1 MPIEYFDLFRNFKE
15 LDIEDKR
22 CEILKVIS
30 DEIRLLYLENNKI
43 SSYNEPL
50 GLLEEYNDEDEYL
63 NLLFIYT
70 MLLREENDQLI
81 EKVER

>member
-1 MPIEYFDLFRNFKE
+1 MSTEYLDLFRNFKE

-22 CEILKVIS
+22 IELLKVIS

-43 SSYNEPL
+43 SSYNEQL

-70 MLLREENDQLI
+70 MLLREENDKLI
-81 EKVER
+81 EKIER

>member
-1 MPIEYFDLFRNFKE
+1 MPIEYLDLFRNFKE

-22 CEILKVIS
+22 RELLKVIS

-70 MLLREENDQLI
+70 MFFI
-81 EKVER
+81 

>member
-1 MPIEYFDLFRNFKE
+1 MPIEYLDLFRNFKE

-22 CEILKVIS
+22 HEILKVIS

-43 SSYNEPL
+43 SSYNEQL

-70 MLLREENDQLI
+70 MLLREENDKLI

>member
-1 MPIEYFDLFRNFKE
+1 MPIEYLDLFRNFKE

-22 CEILKVIS
+22 HEILKVIS

-70 MLLREENDQLI
+70 MLLREENDKLI
-81 EKVER
+81 EKIEG

>member
-1 MPIEYFDLFRNFKE
+1 MSTEYLDLFRNFKE

-22 CEILKVIS
+22 RELLKVIS

-43 SSYNEPL
+43 SSYNEQL

-70 MLLREENDQLI
+70 MLLREENDKLI

>member
-1 MPIEYFDLFRNFKE
+1 MSTEYLDLFRNFKE

-22 CEILKVIS
+22 IELLKVIS

-43 SSYNEPL
+43 SSYNEQL

-70 MLLREENDQLI
+70 MLLREENDKLI

>member
-1 MPIEYFDLFRNFKE
+1 MPIEYLELFRNFKE

-22 CEILKVIS
+22 RELLKVIS

-70 MLLREENDQLI
+70 MLLREENDKLI

>member
-1 MPIEYFDLFRNFKE
+1 MSTEYLDLFRNFKE

-22 CEILKVIS
+22 RELLKVIS
-30 DEIRLLYLENNKI
+30 DEIRLLYLENNKT
-43 SSYNEPL
+43 SSNNELL
-50 GLLEEYNDEDEYL
+50 GLLEEYNDEDWHL

-70 MLLREENDQLI
+70 MLLREENDKLI

>member
-1 MPIEYFDLFRNFKE
+1 MPTEYLDLFRNFKE

-22 CEILKVIS
+22 RELLKVIS

-50 GLLEEYNDEDEYL
+50 GLLEEYNDED
-63 NLLFIYT
+63 
-70 MLLREENDQLI
+70 
-81 EKVER
+81 

>member
-1 MPIEYFDLFRNFKE
+1 MPTEYLDLFRNFKE
-15 LDIEDKR
+15 LDIEVKR
-22 CEILKVIS
+22 RELLKVIS

-43 SSYNEPL
+43 SSYNEQL

-70 MLLREENDQLI
+70 MLLREENDKLI

>member
-1 MPIEYFDLFRNFKE
+1 MSTEYLDLFRNFKE

-22 CEILKVIS
+22 RELLKVIS
-30 DEIRLLYLENNKI
+30 DEIRLLYLENNKT
-43 SSYNEPL
+43 SSNNELL

-70 MLLREENDQLI
+70 MLLREENDKLI

>member
-1 MPIEYFDLFRNFKE
+1 MPIEYLDLFRNFKE

-22 CEILKVIS
+22 HEILKVIS
-30 DEIRLLYLENNKI
+30 DEIRLLYLEHNKI

-70 MLLREENDQLI
+70 MLLREENDKLI

>member
-1 MPIEYFDLFRNFKE
+1 MPTEYLDLFRNFKE

-22 CEILKVIS
+22 RELLKVIS

-43 SSYNEPL
+43 SSYNEQL

-70 MLLREENDQLI
+70 MLLREENDKLI

>member
-1 MPIEYFDLFRNFKE
+1 MPIEYLDLFRNFKE

-22 CEILKVIS
+22 REILKVIS

-43 SSYNEPL
+43 SSYNEQL

-70 MLLREENDQLI
+70 MLLREENDKLI